1 MTDNTGSDSDSTPE
15 STPPGSATPPP
26 VQPAPP
32 TQPVPP
38 VPPKGGFPR
47 WAWIVLGAGG
57 LLLIVFA
64 VIIGVH
70 LGADDPSESDEDG
83 SPTTSSTGAPS
94 SSTPP
99 STAPSTTDEADAPAS
114 SGDSTGNVGLDDAF
128 VLGESAPAIWQ
139 IPQTDGWEITILDQ
153 QGVTEQTNAA
163 LGCTFTTVQNRQVPV
178 NLPVTTD
185 RQDTEL
191 TVQALQQSFVSQ
203 APDAVITDTPGL
215 AIPYGAT
222 GIYEGDVE
230 FAGFRADYVRN
241 DNGET
246 WSSMFVTRTMPS
258 IEGMMYSVLNC
269 NKATIDADESIWR
282 GMLDTTLV
290 VSGDF

>member
-1 MTDNTGSDSDSTPE
+1 MTDHNGSDDTSTPE
-15 STPPGSATPPP
+15 PTVAPGSATPPP
-26 VQPAPP
+26 PPVPTAPP
-32 TQPVPP
+32 TS
-38 VPPKGGFPR
+38 GFPR
-47 WAWIVLGAGG
+47 WAWIVLGAGA
-57 LLLIVFA
+57 LLLIAFA

-70 LGADDPSESDEDG
+70 LGADDTAESDENG

-94 SSTPP
+94 SSTAP
-99 STAPSTTDEADAPAS
+99 STEPSTTDEADAPAS

-128 VLGESAPAIWQ
+128 VLGTTAPAIWQ

-246 WSSMFVTRTMPS
+246 WSSMFVTRTMPA

-269 NKATIDADESIWR
+269 NKETIDADETIWR

-290 VSGDF
+290 VSGDY

>member
-1 MTDNTGSDSDSTPE
+1 MTDNNGSDDTSTPE
-15 STPPGSATPPP
+15 PTAGPGSATPPP
-26 VQPAPP
+26 
-32 TQPVPP
+32 TVPP
-38 VPPKGGFPR
+38 VPPTSGFPR
-47 WAWIVLGAGG
+47 WAWIVLGAGA
-57 LLLIVFA
+57 LLLIAFA

-70 LGADDPSESDEDG
+70 LGADDTAESDEDG
-83 SPTTSSTGAPS
+83 SPATSSSAPPS
-94 SSTPP
+94 SSTAP
-99 STAPSTTDEADAPAS
+99 STEPSTTDEADAPAS

-128 VLGESAPAIWQ
+128 VLGTTAPAIWQ

-246 WSSMFVTRTMPS
+246 WSSMFVTRTMPA

-269 NKATIDADESIWR
+269 NKETIDADESIWR

-290 VSGDF
+290 VSGDY

>member
-1 MTDNTGSDSDSTPE
+1 MTDHNGSDDTSTPKP
-15 STPPGSATPPP
+15 TVAPGSATPPP
-26 VQPAPP
+26 AVP
-32 TQPVPP
+32 TAPP
-38 VPPKGGFPR
+38 VPPTSGFPR
-47 WAWIVLGAGG
+47 WAWIVLGAGA
-57 LLLIVFA
+57 LLLIAFA

-70 LGADDPSESDEDG
+70 LGADDTAESDENG

-94 SSTPP
+94 SSTAP
-99 STAPSTTDEADAPAS
+99 STEPSTTDEADAPAS

-128 VLGESAPAIWQ
+128 VLGTTAPAIWQ

-246 WSSMFVTRTMPS
+246 WSSMFVTRTMPA

-269 NKATIDADESIWR
+269 NKETIDADESIWR

-290 VSGDF
+290 VSGDY

>member
-1 MTDNTGSDSDSTPE
+1 MTDNNGSDDTSTPE
-15 STPPGSATPPP
+15 QTAGPGSATPPAVP
-26 VQPAPP
+26 
-32 TQPVPP
+32 PVPP
-38 VPPKGGFPR
+38 VPPTSGFPR
-47 WAWIVLGAGG
+47 WAWIVLGAGA
-57 LLLIVFA
+57 LLLVAFA

-83 SPTTSSTGAPS
+83 SPTTSSTGAPA

-99 STAPSTTDEADAPAS
+99 STEPSTTDEADAPAS

-128 VLGESAPAIWQ
+128 VLGTSAPAIWQ

-246 WSSMFVTRTMPS
+246 WSSMFVTRTMPA

-269 NKATIDADESIWR
+269 NKETIDADETIWR

-290 VSGDF
+290 VSGDY